1 METGNEIQLRPVE
14 NATLIGEAV
23 MEVDIQQTIA
33 PLVRARNWIKLVG
46 IGILVQSVLA
56 ILNMAGNMAQGTQV
70 VINLLGL
77 IAFGLPL
84 WAGGLLYGFS
94 NRIRRAAESS
104 NAAETQTA
112 LDKLGLA
119 FRLLGIFA
127 LLALIAFVLAM
138 LAAMTIPAIIK
149 AREAAGQM

>member
-1 METGNEIQLRPVE
+1 MET
-14 NATLIGEAV
+14 
-23 MEVDIQQTIA
+23 DIQQTIA

-46 IGILVQSVLA
+46 IGILVQSLLA
-56 ILNMAGNMAQGTQV
+56 ILNMAGNMAQGTQAA
-70 VINLLGL
+70 INLIGL

-94 NRIRRAAESS
+94 NRIRHAADSS
-104 NAAETQTA
+104 NAAEAQTA
-112 LDKLGLA
+112 LDKLSLA

-127 LLALIAFVLAM
+127 LLALLAFVLAM
-138 LAAMTIPAIIK
+138 LAAIALPAIIK